1 MIDATLLQIPTSP
14 LDGAATATATGATPP
29 STDGFLQVLEL
40 FLGSSPLPSSL
51 LGGTA
56 IVQSA
61 PSQQI
66 DAQQASLDDSM
77 LAPAPILDGA
87 EIGELDAGILERIA
101 CLLQTMGF
109 QVEAADIQE
118 LSPLDMEQL
127 GTALEFVQRNLE
139 RGIDPSLVAENAAL
153 LLPRPWGLDESSGA
167 PRGTG
172 ETTGPTESGIELP
185 AGFAK
190 ELESLRAALIPT
202 RPGAQETARNREGGG
217 IDAASAEDPVAI
229 VPEGPG
235 PRGVAATTD
244 SGAHADPKRQD
255 SDSPR
260 NRSFH
265 SDRGAADQTLWLQQ
279 VRQTDPLSADAPEA
293 ASATAPRHLVPG
305 GTTSELIGRQVLEKI
320 HVQLSEGHR
329 ELRLRLWPEELGEVR
344 MSLRMTDSDTV
355 HANLVVE
362 NDAVRQALLDATP
375 QLKDALSRH
384 GLDLERMSVSVNQKD
399 AQEAGGRQDG
409 KERRND
415 NRSGS
420 RGSGWEDA
428 QADLVGAI
436 ALGEDT
442 GMRNGRNTI
451 DLWS

>member
-1 MIDATLLQIPTSP
+1 MIEATQLQIPASSM
-14 LDGAATATATGATPP
+14 DGRPAATGATPP
-29 STDGFLQVLEL
+29 STDGFIQVLEL

-51 LGGTA
+51 LGATT

-61 PSQQI
+61 PSQI
-66 DAQQASLDDSM
+66 AGQQASMDASP
-77 LAPAPILDGA
+77 LAPAPIQDGTDA
-87 EIGELDAGILERIA
+87 GELDAGLLERIA
-101 CLLQTMGF
+101 SLLQTLGF
-109 QVEAADIQE
+109 QVEASDIQE

-139 RGIDPSLVAENAAL
+139 RGAAPSLVAENAAL
-153 LLPRPWGLDESSGA
+153 LLPRPWELDESDGA
-167 PRGTG
+167 PLGTG
-172 ETTGPTESGIELP
+172 EVTGSTESGIQLP
-185 AGFAK
+185 LGFTK
-190 ELESLRAALIPT
+190 ELESLRTALRPT
-202 RPGAQETARNREGGG
+202 GT
-217 IDAASAEDPVAI
+217 DAAGTGRGNAGATSAPDPTTGHD
-229 VPEGPG
+229 VPGPG
-235 PRGVAATTD
+235 TAVAAAAPE
-244 SGAHADPKRQD
+244 AHADFRRGNA
-255 SDSPR
+255 DSPSD
-260 NRSFH
+260 RSFH
-265 SDRGAADQTLWLQQ
+265 ADRSASDHAVWLQQ
-279 VRQTDPLSADAPEA
+279 VRQADPSSSTAPEA

-305 GTTSELIGRQVLEKI
+305 GATSELIGRQVLEKI

-399 AQEAGGRQDG
+399 AQEAGDRQDG
-409 KERRND
+409 KGRRND
-415 NRSGS
+415 SRSGS
-420 RGSGWEDA
+420 RGSGWDDA
-428 QADLVGAI
+428 QADLVGAV

-442 GMRNGRNTI
+442 GLRNGRNTI

>member
-1 MIDATLLQIPTSP
+1 MIDATLLQIPTSS
-14 LDGAATATATGATPP
+14 LDGTATSTATGATPP
-29 STDGFLQVLEL
+29 SADGFIQVLEL

-56 IVQSA
+56 IVQSV
-61 PSQQI
+61 PSQA
-66 DAQQASLDDSM
+66 DAQQVSPDDSM
-77 LAPAPILDGA
+77 TAPAPILDGA

-101 CLLQTMGF
+101 CLLQAMGF

-153 LLPRPWGLDESSGA
+153 LLPRPWEFDESSGA

-172 ETTGPTESGIELP
+172 QTTASTESGIELP
-185 AGFAK
+185 EGFAK
-190 ELESLRAALIPT
+190 ELESIRVALIPA
-202 RPGAQETARNREGGG
+202 RPGAQETARNREGASM
-217 IDAASAEDPVAI
+217 DATFAEDPAAI
-229 VPEGPG
+229 GQDKPN
-235 PRGVAATTD
+235 PRGAAATTD
-244 SGAHADPKRQD
+244 SGDHTDPRRQD
-255 SDSPR
+255 ADSPR

-265 SDRGAADQTLWLQQ
+265 SDRSATDRVLWLQQ
-279 VRQTDPLSADAPEA
+279 VGQADPLSADAPEA

-344 MSLRMTDSDTV
+344 MSLRMTDSDTI

-399 AQEAGGRQDG
+399 AQQAGDRQDG
-409 KERRND
+409 KQRRND

-420 RGSGWEDA
+420 RGSGWDDA